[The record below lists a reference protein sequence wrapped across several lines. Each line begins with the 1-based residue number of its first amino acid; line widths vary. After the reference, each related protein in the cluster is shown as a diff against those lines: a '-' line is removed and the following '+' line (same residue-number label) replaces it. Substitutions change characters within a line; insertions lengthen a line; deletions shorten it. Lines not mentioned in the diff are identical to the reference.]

1 MPDFYEL
8 TGTKNK
14 NPLYRIVVQSRYSD
28 DESSAFGRRIVVQYY
43 RFYGKNSLK
52 EAEEFIRD
60 RNLIERFSL

>member
-1 MPDFYEL
+1 MPDIYEL

-14 NPLYRIVVQSRYSD
+14 NPLNRIVVQSRYSD
-28 DESSAFGRRIVVQYY
+28 DEPSAFDRRIVVQFY